1 MTEQE
6 IAAAV
11 ALLVQA
17 RQSGKQIEALPAV
30 PSSVAEAHAIQD
42 HLAALLGEAVGAFKA
57 NAPPGKEPT
66 RGLIF
71 ARMVRPSPARIMP
84 SEVPHLGVEGEV
96 AFRFA
101 RALPVRGTPY
111 TRGEVSAAVVAL
123 PAIEVVSGRF
133 RNALTRPPLEQL
145 ADCIANGALVPGEE
159 MHDWPRLDMARL
171 HISLLVN
178 GKPVVEQ
185 QGDHPTG
192 DPLGVAVALVNMMR
206 EAGGVRMGQMVT
218 TGSWTGLRFLRPGDR
233 CVVQFENLGQ
243 AAVVF
248 DS

>member
-11 ALLVQA
+11 ALLIQA
-17 RQSGKQIEALPAV
+17 RRSGKQIEALPVV

-42 HLAALLGEAVGAFKA
+42 HLAALLGETVGAFKA

-71 ARMVRPSPARIMP
+71 ARMIRPSPARIAP

-96 AFRFA
+96 AFRFT
-101 RALPVRGTPY
+101 RALPARDTPY
-111 TRGEVSAAVVAL
+111 TRGEISGAVVAL
-123 PAIEVVSGRF
+123 PAIEVVSARF

-145 ADCIANGALVPGEE
+145 ADCIANGALVPGMA
-159 MHDWPRLDMARL
+159 MHDWPNFDMARL
-171 HISLLVN
+171 RVSLLVN
-178 GKPVVEQ
+178 GKLVGEQ
-185 QGDHPTG
+185 QGGHPTG

-206 EAGGVRMGQMVT
+206 EASGVKAGQMVT
-218 TGSWTGLRFLRPGDR
+218 TGSWTGLRFLSPGDH
-233 CVVQFENLGQ
+233 CMVQFENLGE
-243 AAVVF
+243 AEVVF
-248 DS
+248 DI